1 MKVFVM
7 VMCHNSEGEASVV
20 AIVMIGEAF
29 SNDFSFWSFASSH
42 SLKCVLLS
50 FL

>member
-29 SNDFSFWSFASSH
+29 SNDFSFCSFASSH
-42 SLKCVLLS
+42 RLESVLLS